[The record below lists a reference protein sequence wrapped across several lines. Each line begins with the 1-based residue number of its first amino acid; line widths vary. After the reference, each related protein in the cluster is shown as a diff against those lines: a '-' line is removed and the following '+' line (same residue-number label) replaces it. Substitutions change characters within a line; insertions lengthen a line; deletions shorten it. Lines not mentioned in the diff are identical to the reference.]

1 MKKLLTLT
9 VVLCLLFTNV
19 AFAAPTRDVGT
30 NVLENPDLV
39 AQIQPLCNA
48 AAAVAIKQDIRMF
61 RNETTPEPVL
71 VQGLLYEAVKNHL
84 VVIENQE
91 GMARM
96 GLDEAKSTLKRLFY
110 HKDLPVINQ
119 AEYPGLQLAD
129 GTLTFDVSNPGDFI
143 GAHIYEFALD
153 EEELLLRA
161 DIYRLS
167 GIEAL
172 AVDAPEDSLTWLGH
186 MGMRLKPDA
195 DSLTGFTLASFA
207 VPERYTE
214 AKMVQYVDKNR
225 FEFQYPDFL
234 TQREAAA
241 DELLLFTNA
250 DESVT
255 LRVREYKGTL
265 EDLLEESRKENA
277 EQEGTWGGF
286 IENNRLLYR
295 FNSSFR
301 IAYFDPQN
309 GEDTCLVLEVTFPY
323 LKEHEFSLYMTFLD
337 NSFVVYSHSMG

>member
-1 MKKLLTLT
+1 MKKLLALT
-9 VVLCLLFTNV
+9 AVFCLLFANA

-30 NVLENPDLV
+30 SVSQNPDLV
-39 AQIQPLCNA
+39 AQIQPLCDA
-48 AAAVAIKQDIRMF
+48 VAAVAIKQDLRMF

-96 GLDEAKSTLKRLFY
+96 GLDDAKSILTRLF
-110 HKDLPVINQ
+110 HQKEVPAINQ
-119 AEYPGLQLAD
+119 AEYPGLQLMD
-129 GTLTFDVSNPGDFI
+129 GTLTFDLTNPGDFI
-143 GAHIYEFALD
+143 GAHIYDIALN

-234 TQREAAA
+234 TQREAGE
-241 DELLLFTNA
+241 ELLLFTNA

-265 EDLLEESRKENA
+265 EDLLEESRKQNA
-277 EQEGTWGGF
+277 EQGGTGGGY
-286 IENNRLLYR
+286 IENNRLL
-295 FNSSFR
+295 FSDSSSFR
-301 IAYFDPQN
+301 IAYFDPQS